1 MSSAI
6 QYFDYSQTFPLE
18 HGETLPGFRLAYQ
31 TFGKLNASKDNVI
44 WVCHALTGTTEV
56 DDWWGGLFGTGNI
69 FDPNRYFIVCAN
81 MLGSCYGSTDALHI
95 NPSTQQ
101 AWHHTFPALTN
112 RDMVAAF
119 DALRQH
125 LGIHSIFLITGGSM
139 GGQHVLEWAI
149 SSPQLFQN
157 IVPMATNAWH
167 SPWGIAFNESQ
178 RMAIESDPTWKE
190 NRDDAG
196 LNGMKAA
203 RAAAMISYRSY
214 DTYAQTQ
221 TEEDLEKTDNYKAS
235 SYQQYQGLKLS
246 KRFHTFAYW
255 TLSKAMD
262 SQQVGRGRGSAE
274 AALAGI
280 QANTLVIGINSD
292 ILFPLREQ
300 EYLAKH
306 IPGARLQVVD
316 SLYGHDGFLIEFDQ
330 IRESIAS
337 FLKDIP
343 IVG

>member
-1 MSSAI
+1 
-6 QYFDYSQTFPLE
+6 
-18 HGETLPGFRLAYQ
+18 
-31 TFGKLNASKDNVI
+31 
-44 WVCHALTGTTEV
+44 
-56 DDWWGGLFGTGNI
+56 LFGAGNI
-69 FDPNRYFIVCAN
+69 FDPDRYFIVCAN

-95 NPSTQQ
+95 NPATQTP
-101 AWHHTFPALTN
+101 WYHSFPVLTN

-119 DALRQH
+119 DELRQY
-125 LGIHSIFLITGGSM
+125 LGITSIFLITGGSM

-149 SSPQLFQN
+149 SSPHLFRN

-190 NRDDAG
+190 NKADAG
-196 LNGMKAA
+196 LTGMKAA

-221 TEEDLEKTDNYKAS
+221 TEDDLEKTDNYKAS

-262 SQQVGRGRGSAE
+262 SQQLGRGRGSTE
-274 AALAGI
+274 AALGKI
-280 QANTLVIGINSD
+280 QANTLVIGITSD

-306 IPGARLQVVD
+306 IHGARLQVVD
-316 SLYGHDGFLIEFDQ
+316 SVYGHDGFLIEFDQ
-330 IRESIAS
+330 IRESITS

-343 IVG
+343 IMG